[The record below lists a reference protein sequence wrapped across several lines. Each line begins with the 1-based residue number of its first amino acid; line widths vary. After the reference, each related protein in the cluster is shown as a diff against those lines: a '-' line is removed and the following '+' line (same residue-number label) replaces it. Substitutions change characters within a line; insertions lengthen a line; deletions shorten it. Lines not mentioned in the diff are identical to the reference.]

1 MFKLYNRRLFFNK
14 LNLMSVVLLGGG
26 VNNVESFK
34 GLDFKKKSL
43 LHNRVAINY
52 QNGKWFARIYI
63 CWHSV

>member
-1 MFKLYNRRLFFNK
+1 
-14 LNLMSVVLLGGG
+14 MSVVLLGGG